1 MKTRYLIM
9 FFLGGVIGIG
19 LFFNIG
25 YIIFIIGAAGT
36 LLVYLIGALVVW
48 LVM

>member
-1 MKTRYLIM
+1 MKMCYLIM

-25 YIIFIIGAAGT
+25 YIIFIIGVVGM
-36 LLVYLIGALVVW
+36 LLVYLIGVLVVW